1 MWDTAAWEALLRSF
15 LLFLPRVLGGL
26 ILFLV
31 LWLIGTALQRVVT
44 RAAGNRL
51 DPGLTYFLSRAAKL
65 TFVACGALT
74 ALGTLG
80 VDVTALVTGLG
91 LTGFAVGFALKDI
104 ISNALSGILILVY
117 KPFRHGD
124 QITVSDQTGKVSEIN
139 LRYTV
144 LDAED
149 KTVFVPN
156 SNLFTNVVIVN
167 KPKES
172 GAPCPTPPDAP
183 PGPPP
188 ADAAPFSL
196 ASSGP
201 APDNKRVPA
210 DSPPHEGLST

>member
-1 MWDTAAWEALLRSF
+1 MWDNAAWEALLRGF
-15 LLFLPRVLGGL
+15 LLFLPRVVGGL
-26 ILFLV
+26 VLFLA

-51 DPGLTYFLSRAAKL
+51 DPGLTSFLGRTAKL
-65 TFVACGALT
+65 TFVVCGAVT

-104 ISNALSGILILVY
+104 ISNTLSGILILVY

-124 QITVSDQTGKVSEIN
+124 QITVSEQTGKVTEIN

-149 KTVFVPN
+149 KTVHVPN
-156 SNLFTNVVIVN
+156 SNLFTSVVIVN
-167 KPKES
+167 KPK
-172 GAPCPTPPDAP
+172 
-183 PGPPP
+183 
-188 ADAAPFSL
+188 
-196 ASSGP
+196 
-201 APDNKRVPA
+201 
-210 DSPPHEGLST
+210 

>member
-1 MWDTAAWEALLRSF
+1 MWDAAAWQALLNNV
-15 LLFLPRVLGGL
+15 LLFLPRVAVGL
-26 ILFLV
+26 VLLLV
-31 LWLIGTALQRVVT
+31 LWLIGAALQRLVV
-44 RAAGNRL
+44 RAAGGRL

-65 TFVACGALT
+65 TFVVCGVVT

-124 QITVSDQTGKVSEIN
+124 QITVSEQSGKVAEIN

-167 KPKES
+167 KPK
-172 GAPCPTPPDAP
+172 PPDAP
-183 PGPPP
+183 
-188 ADAAPFSL
+188 A
-196 ASSGP
+196 
-201 APDNKRVPA
+201 
-210 DSPPHEGLST
+210 

>member
-1 MWDTAAWEALLRSF
+1 MGQPFVNEICLLTPLCDRARKMAPATVLRSF
-15 LLFLPRVLGGL
+15 SEGSGMWNEAAWQDLFDKGLLFLPRLAVGL
-26 ILFLV
+26 VIFLV
-31 LWLIGTALQRVVT
+31 LWLLGAGLQRVVS

-51 DPGLTYFLSRAAKL
+51 DPGLTYFLSRTAKL
-65 TFVACGALT
+65 SFVVFGAVT

-124 QITVSDQTGKVSEIN
+124 LITVSEQTGKVAEIN

-144 LDAED
+144 LDSED

-156 SNLFTNVVIVN
+156 SNLFTNVVIVS
-167 KPKES
+167 KPKE
-172 GAPCPTPPDAP
+172 
-183 PGPPP
+183 
-188 ADAAPFSL
+188 
-196 ASSGP
+196 
-201 APDNKRVPA
+201 
-210 DSPPHEGLST
+210 

>member
-1 MWDTAAWEALLRSF
+1 MLDSWQKLLDQF
-15 LLFLPRVLGGL
+15 LLFLPKLVVALG
-26 ILFLV
+26 LFV
-31 LWLIGTALQRVVT
+31 ALWVV
-44 RAAGNRL
+44 AAGLERLVRRLTARHAL
-51 DPGLTYFLSRAAKL
+51 DPGLTYFLAGGAKVVL
-65 TFVACGALT
+65 IAVGIVT

-80 VDVTALVTGLG
+80 VDVTALVAGLG
-91 LTGFAVGFALKDI
+91 LTGLAVGFALKDI

-124 QITVSDQTGKVSEIN
+124 QITVSEQTGKVTEIN

-167 KPKES
+167 RPKES
-172 GAPCPTPPDAP
+172 GAPCPSPPDAP

-210 DSPPHEGLST
+210 DPPPHEGLPT